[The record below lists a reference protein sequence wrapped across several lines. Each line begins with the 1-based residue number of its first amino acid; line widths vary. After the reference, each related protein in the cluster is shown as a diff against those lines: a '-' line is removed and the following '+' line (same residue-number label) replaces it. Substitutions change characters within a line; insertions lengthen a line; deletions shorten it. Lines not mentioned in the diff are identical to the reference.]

1 MKELARVAQALADA
15 NRLRLLNLL
24 AGRQLC
30 VTAAARELGLS
41 QPLVS
46 QHLRVLRRAG
56 LIQGERRGRRV
67 HYQVDREKWEK
78 LLAELGLLVGRAAA
92 ETPGKR

>member
-1 MKELARVAQALADA
+1 MKDLARLAQALADA
-15 NRLRLLNLL
+15 NRLRLLRLL
-24 AGRQLC
+24 ARRELC

-46 QHLRVLRRAG
+46 QHLRVLRQAG

-67 HYQVDREKWEK
+67 HYHGDRRRWD
-78 LLAELGLLVGRAAA
+78 GLLEDLDGLVGEARQ
-92 ETPGKR
+92 GHDSK